1 MKPAP
6 AGAPLTTADCPGCAM
21 QIRGGL
27 DKRGSG
33 VRVRH
38 TAELIAEMLA

>member
-1 MKPAP
+1 
-6 AGAPLTTADCPGCAM
+6 M

-27 DKRGSG
+27 DKKGSA

-38 TAELIAEMLA
+38 TAELIAEMVE